1 VRLCPNIDVVASVTA
16 SERILAHFMFAPMFR
31 TPDVDRLLL
40 THFRG
45 QGFRGQTTIELQK
58 KHGESPRAE
67 RPTCHK
73 LTVVVYP

>member
-1 VRLCPNIDVVASVTA
+1 MRGGCVRLCPNIDVVASVMA

-45 QGFRGQTTIELQK
+45 KG
-58 KHGESPRAE
+58 
-67 RPTCHK
+67 RPGRCVLG
-73 LTVVVYP
+73 LTPEQ